1 MADNVIRLPRPNDAR
16 PASDRL
22 GLYLR
27 VGFNQHSELLEVM
40 AGGEHDF
47 HGLVIE
53 AQHAKRH
60 AELRSHALRAG
71 MDVVLD
77 PKTHAMALP
86 GSFGEGLAALPWSNE
101 EHHTARDFEGD
112 AGRAI
117 AEKIAHSAVGN
128 GFTQVLGPTH
138 LLSGANDRW
147 LRLDIAN
154 MGHLHT
160 FLDAAG
166 SGIELIYP
174 LALPIGVW
182 RDPVERA
189 AIVAAIADAP
199 ADSLWLRIENF
210 GSGETGDK
218 TIAYIEAAREFHD
231 LGIPVIADH
240 AGGLS
245 GLGLLAFGAVSGL
258 AHGITMLEGFK
269 AYSWRRPRME
279 RPQSGGPVTRVY
291 IPRLDLHLTKEEAR
305 AFLKSSTRTMGRFGC
320 RDTHCC
326 PGGIDATLDNPTRH
340 FVHQRSNEIAVMS
353 GVPQSLRPTGY
364 LERNV
369 RPATG
374 DVSAAFGLGAIS
386 DELKGKFEKKLKA
399 MERFQQAMS
408 HFLKVDEMRSTA
420 TVPQRRGDRAAKK

>member
-1 MADNVIRLPRPNDAR
+1 MADNVIRLPRPSDAR
-16 PASDRL
+16 PVSDRL

-27 VGFNQHSELLEVM
+27 VGFGQHSELLEVM
-40 AGGEHDF
+40 ASGEHDF

-53 AQHAKRH
+53 AQHARRH
-60 AELRSHALRAG
+60 ADLCAHALGAG

-86 GSFGEGLAALPWSNE
+86 GSFSEGLVALPWANKQY
-101 EHHTARDFEGD
+101 HTARDFEGD
-112 AGRAI
+112 FGRAI
-117 AEKIAHSAVGN
+117 AEGIAQMAVEHS
-128 GFTQVLGPTH
+128 FTQVLGPTH

-147 LRLDIAN
+147 LRLDIEN
-154 MGHLHT
+154 MGHLRT

-174 LALPIGVW
+174 VALPMGIW

-199 ADSLWLRIENF
+199 ADALWLRIENF
-210 GSGETGDK
+210 GAGETGDK
-218 TIAYIEAAREFHD
+218 TIAYIEAARAFHE

-269 AYSWRRPRME
+269 AYSWRRPRIE
-279 RPQSGGPVTRVY
+279 RPQTGGPVTRVY
-291 IPRLDLHLTKEEAR
+291 IPRLDLHLTREEAR
-305 AFLKSSTRTMGRFGC
+305 AFLRSSTRTMGRFGC

-326 PGGIDATLDNPTRH
+326 PGGIDGTLSNPTRH
-340 FVHQRSNEIAVMS
+340 FVHQRSNEIAAMS
-353 GVPQSLRPTGY
+353 GVPQSLRPAEY
-364 LERNV
+364 LEQNV
-369 RPATG
+369 HPATG
-374 DVSAAFGLGAIS
+374 HVSAAFGLGAIS
-386 DELKGKFEKKLKA
+386 EELKGKFEKKLKA

-408 HFLKVDEMRSTA
+408 HFLRVDETRSTA
-420 TVPQRRGDRAAKK
+420 LLPPRRSDRTASR